1 MSATVHAAIWR
12 TTVRNELTVPRLV
25 TVAGLVVAAVALGT
39 LLADR
44 DLLPGEA
51 GVFVVLSW
59 LDLPAAVWLT
69 WSAVSRAREHRSLV
83 PHPEAHPVEV
93 TAAEL
98 TGAYALPAL
107 LLLVANGAG
116 VAEGEA
122 ASLAWLE
129 TMTPIT
135 VATIAFALVRWI
147 ALSSREGQT
156 RTRLVTVLAMALMI
170 GLTVLREFP
179 PGELDSEIE
188 RAGDLIGGWMGLDLG
203 AARWSLLLVTGLAVL
218 AAGGLVRAAGLRR
231 EDLQERPPF
240 PLWWPLGLLWLWIA
254 IVGWADFAP
263 MRPWHVAAAAL
274 PLLVWAAMRRWHP
287 TGTSVSPAL
296 AVGAGA
302 AVWLALRMQAGDGSG
317 LLAWLAAALLAVVT
331 VTIPLLQVGGR
342 TDRDPILH
350 SAVAPSLALMLL
362 ASAFAG
368 TQTFEGHRSATW
380 FGWALALY
388 VARDV
393 LVYALVRH
401 LAPGERYAGVLWMVW
416 MLIVWAVVGPGLD
429 RLGVPPPW
437 AGIVVVSPEAVS
449 WMVEEGRRTGDWLV
463 MVLAAASLAVT
474 TGFYARLYR
483 RRWGSS

>member
-1 MSATVHAAIWR
+1 
-12 TTVRNELTVPRLV
+12 
-25 TVAGLVVAAVALGT
+25 
-39 LLADR
+39 
-44 DLLPGEA
+44 
-51 GVFVVLSW
+51 
-59 LDLPAAVWLT
+59 
-69 WSAVSRAREHRSLV
+69 
-83 PHPEAHPVEV
+83 
-93 TAAEL
+93 
-98 TGAYALPAL
+98 
-107 LLLVANGAG
+107 
-116 VAEGEA
+116 
-122 ASLAWLE
+122 
-129 TMTPIT
+129 
-135 VATIAFALVRWI
+135 
-147 ALSSREGQT
+147 
-156 RTRLVTVLAMALMI
+156 
-170 GLTVLREFP
+170 
-179 PGELDSEIE
+179 
-188 RAGDLIGGWMGLDLG
+188 
-203 AARWSLLLVTGLAVL
+203 
-218 AAGGLVRAAGLRR
+218 
-231 EDLQERPPF
+231 
-240 PLWWPLGLLWLWIA
+240 
-254 IVGWADFAP
+254 
-263 MRPWHVAAAAL
+263 
-274 PLLVWAAMRRWHP
+274 MRRWHP

-302 AVWLALRMQAGDGSG
+302 AVWLALWMQAGDGSG

-449 WMVEEGRRTGDWLV
+449 WMVEEGRRDGRLAGDGARCRLARGDHGVLREALPAAVGLLV
-463 MVLAAASLAVT
+463 RKSIAGGPAQASCPD
-474 TGFYARLYR
+474 ARL
-483 RRWGSS
+483 GSVASRGMAGPFHAVRG